1 MPPFT
6 NLFVKRG
13 TKLSRLG
20 KVKAHKVVADA
31 FQYKYVVAG
40 RPKAGKTSLVHGIVK
55 EKYDNDL
62 SKLLLIAFE
71 KGYNALDGIHADD
84 INEWSDFT
92 ELVEELV
99 ESKDEVSYK
108 VLAFDTVDVMGK
120 MATDHVLKVQSRK
133 DNKRYT
139 AINDLAYGKG
149 YDLLEREIGEQITK
163 LDKAGYSLIFITH
176 DKDKQFETRE
186 GLKYD
191 KTTLSLGGRV
201 RDLILNMV
209 DFIVFIELSKELV
222 KGVATDKRYIYFR
235 GDSGLE
241 AGSRFRH
248 VPNRIEY
255 GYKEFI
261 DTVENAI
268 LSEYGG
274 DVKEVEKA
282 KKEQNKEKEEKA
294 NEYVNSVKNAKTP
307 NELIEEISE
316 LITEL
321 PKSVKAECAKYF
333 QENLGDMDYRK
344 SEDEEGLAKA
354 LEFVKNKA

>member
-1 MPPFT
+1 MG
-6 NLFVKRG
+6 R
-13 TKLSRLG
+13 LS
-20 KVKAHKVVADA
+20 KIKEHKVVADV

-55 EKYDNDL
+55 EKFDNDL

-84 INEWSDFT
+84 IGEWEDFQ

-99 ESKDEVSYK
+99 EEKDNTTYK
-108 VLAFDTVDVMGK
+108 ILAFDTVDVMGK
-120 MATDHVLKVQSRK
+120 LATNYVLKTQSRK

-149 YDLLEREIGEQITK
+149 YELLEREMGEQIEK

-209 DFIVFIELSKELV
+209 DFIVFVELGKELV
-222 KGVATDKRYIYFR
+222 KGQAVDKRYIYFR

-241 AGSRFRH
+241 AGSRFKH

-255 GYKEFI
+255 GFKEFI
-261 DTVENAI
+261 DTVEEAI
-268 LSEYGG
+268 LAEYGG
-274 DVKEVEKA
+274 DTKAVEKA
-282 KKEQNKEKEEKA
+282 KKEQSKEKEAKA
-294 NEYVNSVKNAKTP
+294 NEYVESVKNAKTSD
-307 NELIEEISE
+307 ELIDEITSIVTG
-316 LITEL
+316 L
-321 PKSVKAECAKYF
+321 KAEDKKACAVFFK
-333 QENLGDMDYRK
+333 ETLGYVDYKK
-344 SEDEEGLAKA
+344 SDDEVALAKA
-354 LEFVKNKA
+354 LDFVKSKA

>member
-1 MPPFT
+1 M
-6 NLFVKRG
+6 
-13 TKLSRLG
+13 SRLS
-20 KVKAHKVVADA
+20 KIKSHKVVADV

-40 RPKAGKTSLVHGIVK
+40 RPKSGKTSLVHGIVK
-55 EKYDNDL
+55 QKFNGDL

-84 INEWSDFT
+84 INSWEDFR
-92 ELVEELV
+92 ELVGELV
-99 ESKDEVSYK
+99 ESKDEITYK
-108 VLAFDTVDVMGK
+108 VLSFDTVDAMGK
-120 MATDHVLKVQSRK
+120 MATDYVLRTQSRK
-133 DNKRYT
+133 DSKRYT

-149 YDLLEREIGEQITK
+149 YELLEREMGEQISK

-209 DFIVFIELSKELV
+209 DFIVFVELGKELE
-222 KGVATDKRYIYFR
+222 KGKAVDKRYIYFR

-241 AGSRFRH
+241 AGSRFTH

-268 LSEYGG
+268 LAEYGG
-274 DVKEVEKA
+274 DKKAVEEAKAEQEVI
-282 KKEQNKEKEEKA
+282 QEEKA
-294 NEYVNSVKNAKTP
+294 NTFVETVKNSKTP
-307 NELIEEISE
+307 DKLIEEIDAIVRSMKR
-316 LITEL
+316 T
-321 PKSVKAECAKYF
+321 VKMEIAEYF
-333 QENLGDMDYRK
+333 KEKLGNADFRK
-344 SEDEEGLAKA
+344 SDDQEALTLA
-354 LEFVKNKA
+354 LEFVKSKA